1 VEAARHSRGIS
12 VQGTV
17 PEGKTGTIPGVRRAG
32 LILVVDDDPQIREVV
47 AFALGKE
54 GFETVLAGDGAEALA
69 AFERV
74 RPDALVLDILMP
86 EMDGTEVCRALRA
99 RSSVPIVFL
108 SSKDEEVDRI
118 LGLELG
124 GDDYVTKP
132 FSPRELVA
140 RVKAVLR
147 RAAPRQAPGAA
158 PSSPTQRSRIR
169 HGRLDLDL
177 DRCVA
182 AWGEVEVVLTATEFG
197 LLRTL
202 LAYPGKVYSR
212 EELMAGYAEG
222 AFVADRTVDSHIRRL
237 RKKFALV
244 GAEPIET
251 VHGLGYKIGAC
262 R

>member
-1 VEAARHSRGIS
+1 MEPAWNSGAIP
-12 VQGTV
+12 VQGPAST
-17 PEGKTGTIPGVRRAG
+17 EKAGTIPGVKRAG
-32 LILVVDDDPQIREVV
+32 VILVVDDDPQIREVV
-47 AFALGKE
+47 SFALRKE
-54 GFETVLAGDGAEALA
+54 GFETAAASDGAEALA
-69 AFERV
+69 AFERL

-99 RSSVPIVFL
+99 RSRVPIVFL
-108 SSKDEEVDRI
+108 SSRDEEVDRI

-147 RAAPRQAPGAA
+147 RSAQPASQPSA
-158 PSSPTQRSRIR
+158 PSGPTEPNRIR

-182 AWGEVEVVLTATEFG
+182 AWDTQEVVLTATEFG

-202 LAYPGKVYSR
+202 LAHPGKVYSR
-212 EELMAGYAEG
+212 EELMAGYADG

-244 GAEPIET
+244 GGGPIET
-251 VHGLGYKIGAC
+251 VHGLGYKIGEC